1 MPYPEYIQAFVLGLV
16 QGLTEFI
23 PVSSTGHLV
32 LVREVLGWS
41 DQGLFF
47 DMVIQFA
54 TLFAVVVY
62 FWKDWSNFFTSL
74 VMTKGKPITRQIA
87 QSRQLAIYIL
97 VANIPTVIFA
107 LLLLP
112 IIGGEARS
120 TMYISTMMVGVGLLF
135 FLIEKIGR
143 PNRDLTKMN
152 IFDSIAIGLGQAA
165 SVIPGVSRSG
175 ATISTGIYQGFKREE
190 AARFSFLVGAPAI
203 FMAGL
208 YSLTELI
215 KVGPSGVDWV
225 SLTIAFISAF
235 IFGYL
240 AIRFMLGYLKSH
252 NLIPFAYYRIIV
264 GSILIIIT
272 LLNVRLPWIA

>member
-1 MPYPEYIQAFVLGLV
+1 MLYFQYIQAFVLGLV

-32 LVREVLGWS
+32 LVREVLGWP

-62 FWKDWSNFFTSL
+62 FWKDWSNFFISL
-74 VMTKGKPITRQIA
+74 LPAKSNTVTRQVA
-87 QSRQLAIYIL
+87 QSRKLAIYIL
-97 VANIPTVIFA
+97 IANIPTIISA
-107 LLLLP
+107 LILLP

-120 TMYISTMMVGVGLLF
+120 TIYISVMMVGVGLLF
-135 FLIEKIGR
+135 LVIEKIGR
-143 PNRDLTKMN
+143 PSRDLSKMT

-203 FMAGL
+203 FMAGV
-208 YSLTELI
+208 YSLIELFR
-215 KVGPSGVDWV
+215 VGPVGVDWG
-225 SLTIAFISAF
+225 SLALAFVVAF
-235 IFGYL
+235 VAGYL

-272 LLNVRLPWIA
+272 LLNVRLPWIS

>member
-1 MPYPEYIQAFVLGLV
+1 MLYFPYIQAFVLGLV

-32 LVREVLGWS
+32 LVREVLGWP

-62 FWKDWSNFFTSL
+62 FWKDWTNFFTSL
-74 VMTKGKPITRQIA
+74 LPSKSNALTRQVA
-87 QSRQLAIYIL
+87 HSRKLATYIL
-97 VANIPTVIFA
+97 VANIPTVVAA
-107 LLLLP
+107 LILLP

-120 TMYISTMMVGVGLLF
+120 TIYISIMMVGVGLLF
-135 FLIEKIGR
+135 FVIERIGR
-143 PNRDLTKMN
+143 PSRDLSKMTV
-152 IFDSIAIGLGQAA
+152 FDSLAIGLGQAA

-203 FMAGL
+203 FMAGV
-208 YSLTELI
+208 YSLVELLR
-215 KVGPSGVDWV
+215 VGPVGVDWV
-225 SLTIAFISAF
+225 SLSIAFVTAF

-252 NLIPFAYYRIIV
+252 NLIPFAYYRVIV

-272 LLNVRLPWIA
+272 LLNVRLPWIS